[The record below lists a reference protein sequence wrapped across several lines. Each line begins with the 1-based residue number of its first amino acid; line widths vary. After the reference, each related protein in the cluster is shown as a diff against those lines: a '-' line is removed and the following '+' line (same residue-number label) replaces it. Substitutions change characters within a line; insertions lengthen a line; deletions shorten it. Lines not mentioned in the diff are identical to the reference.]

1 MSRQRRI
8 ARIRALLSRSEDKR
22 ITLDEVMD
30 KLAAQAAQPRK
41 GEKA

>member
-8 ARIRALLSRSEDKR
+8 ARIRVLLSRSEDKL

-30 KLAAQAAQPRK
+30 KLAAVQRRK

>member
-8 ARIRALLSRSEDKR
+8 ARIRVLLSRSEDKR

-30 KLAAQAAQPRK
+30 KLAAVQRRK

>member
-30 KLAAQAAQPRK
+30 KLAAVQRRK
-41 GEKA
+41 EDNAS